1 MARISIGRASAI
13 LSFLALL
20 AGAGFCLQR
29 LAEDISIGKY
39 FSRPEELHYEIAFL
53 ASYLFI
59 IIIVLRYGYYL
70 AVNRVSWETI
80 KGDFLY
86 LLNRKHFT
94 KTQWI
99 LNVLLF
105 WLALAG
111 FIYSLVISTMKGN
124 L

>member
-1 MARISIGRASAI
+1 MARISIGRVSAI

-20 AGAGFCLQR
+20 VGAGFCLQR

-39 FSRPEELHYEIAFL
+39 FSRPEELRYEIAFL

-70 AVNRVSWETI
+70 AVNRVDWETV

-105 WLALAG
+105 WLALVG